1 MISTAEVNMP
11 NRTNATWPDFPY
23 SATSEPA
30 EADLEASFAARCR
43 NIKPVFASPE
53 LRAGGWRELGQ
64 KHIDNLTKPLGSLG
78 RLEETALQLFC
89 IEALRTGAPPHKL
102 TIDPGLLFTVAADH
116 GVTAQGV
123 SPHSQE
129 VTRQMLLNFLNGGAG
144 VNALCRN
151 AAMDFMAVDAGV
163 KGDDFA
169 PHPVLIRAKI
179 APGSADFTQGPA
191 LTRGQCLRALSLG
204 MDLAA
209 IAVARGYRCLAT
221 GEMGIG
227 NTTLSSALYC
237 AWLDLKP
244 EHSVGTGAGL
254 DPKLLSHKAAV
265 VRRGLEVNAGALRSG
280 DPVAVLAAL
289 GGLEIA
295 VMSGIML
302 GAAEQKIPMLI
313 DGFIAGAAFL
323 AAWKI
328 APALPDYCFFT
339 HCSAEGAHRQVL
351 KLMGKEPLLDL
362 GLRLGEGSGA
372 ALAMCLLRGAVH
384 MFNDMASF
392 EQASVNSVL

>member
-1 MISTAEVNMP
+1 MTTSTKTA
-11 NRTNATWPDFPY
+11 WPDTLH
-23 SATSEPA
+23 SAIPKEAELPA
-30 EADLEASFAARCR
+30 LETAFAARCR
-43 NIKPVFASPE
+43 NIEPVFALPRLQAE
-53 LRAGGWRELGQ
+53 GWRELGQ
-64 KHIDNLTKPLGSLG
+64 RHIDNLTKPLGSLG

-89 IEALRTGAPPHKL
+89 VEAVRTGAPPQKL
-102 TIDPGLLFTVAADH
+102 NVDPGLLFTVAADH

-163 KGDDFA
+163 LGDDFA
-169 PHPVLIRAKI
+169 PHPSLIRAKI
-179 APGSADFTQGPA
+179 AWGSADFSQGPA
-191 LTRGQCLRALSLG
+191 MTRQECLRALGLG
-204 MDLAA
+204 LQLAE
-209 IAVARGYRCLAT
+209 IAVARGYRCLSA

-227 NTTLSSALYC
+227 NTTPSSALYC
-237 AWLDLKP
+237 AWLDIRP
-244 EHSVGTGAGL
+244 EDSVGTGAGL
-254 DPKLLSHKAAV
+254 DPKLLSHKASV
-265 VRRGLEVNAGALRSG
+265 VRRGLEANAAALRSN
-280 DPVAVLAAL
+280 DPLSVLAAL

-328 APALPDYCFFT
+328 APALADYCFFA
-339 HCSAEGAHRQVL
+339 HCSAEGAHRQAL
-351 KLMGKEPLLDL
+351 RLMGKEPLLDL

-372 ALAMCLLRGAVH
+372 ALAMCVVRGAVH